1 MRVATPELG
10 FLKAMGLWDRSLTGP
25 FGRIQFTVD
34 NLKGDRLKRDG
45 GCGVAIVCAGSI
57 DEPAGK

>member
-1 MRVATPELG
+1 
-10 FLKAMGLWDRSLTGP
+10 MGLWDRSLTGP

-45 GCGVAIVCAGSI
+45 GYGVAIVCAGSI